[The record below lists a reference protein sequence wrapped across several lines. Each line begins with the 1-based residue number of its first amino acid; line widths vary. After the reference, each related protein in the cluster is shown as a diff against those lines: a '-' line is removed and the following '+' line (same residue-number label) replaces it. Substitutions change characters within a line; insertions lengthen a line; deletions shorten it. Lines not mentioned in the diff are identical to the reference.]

1 MSGFTAYVWND
12 RDNTIELLLKSGG
25 EAQDL
30 SGVTRMVLQDVE
42 GDWEVDES
50 DDAGAFS
57 RSGSVTGKVTITI
70 GDQEIPA
77 GRYNVILTVYDA
89 VNTNGI
95 IWDRR
100 GFMLTVADVAEVT

>member
-1 MSGFTAYVWND
+1 MSGFVAYTWND
-12 RDNTIELLLKSGG
+12 RDNTIDLLLKSGG
-25 EAQDL
+25 TEQDL

-42 GDWEVDES
+42 GEWEVDEAVS
-50 DDAGAFS
+50 ASAFT
-57 RSGSVTGKVTITI
+57 RSGSVTGKVTIAL
-70 GDQEIPA
+70 GDQDIAA

-100 GFMLTVADVAEVT
+100 GFILQVADVAEVS

>member
-1 MSGFTAYVWND
+1 MAGFVAYAWNE
-12 RDNTIELLLKSGG
+12 RDNTIDLLLESGG
-25 EAQDL
+25 TPQDL
-30 SGVTRMVLQDVE
+30 SGVTRMVLQDVD
-42 GDWEVDES
+42 GDWLVDED
-50 DDAGAFS
+50 DDASVFT
-57 RSGSVTGKVTITI
+57 RSGSVTGKVTIAL

-100 GFMLTVADVAEVT
+100 GFILNIADVAEVS